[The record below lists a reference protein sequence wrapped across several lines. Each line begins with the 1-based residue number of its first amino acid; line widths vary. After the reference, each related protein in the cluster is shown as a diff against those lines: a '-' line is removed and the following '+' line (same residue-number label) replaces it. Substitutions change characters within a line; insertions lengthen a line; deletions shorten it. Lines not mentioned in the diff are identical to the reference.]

1 LIENDPRFLTKGIP
15 DFNSTISLSD
25 ALDLNNLS
33 FVPFVSRQT
42 FSNEGNKEVSGL
54 LMVFSDTENAPG
66 YIYADKEGLQDN
78 PELYV
83 EVSEIGSLDV
93 TTLNADD
100 FLYFMEEMV
109 PIVNC
114 ENVIEPEN
122 EVLERGLLKDIL
134 DTLTDCGTLEQKRA
148 KIKRLIENWKNRP
161 RGGRTDDHFSPGGP
175 SIIYVS
181 NHGLTGP
188 GFNTNPNPGSSEDP
202 NYINNRDELFNC
214 LGFDSFDD
222 NTSPPHPNVELCTMW
237 MNYYENCIQ
246 KGENLDVPNYFQAA
260 QDWARHMTLNRGTF
274 QDVLDNTLF
283 CVEEGK
289 FECVDQVSKFVNEN
303 NLNWSLYE
311 QRQFVDMLNSGCGS
325 ELGLEDKFI
334 DLIASFEFSKINAII
349 RNENV
354 PEELKCLA
362 VEKYAIRKNP
372 RLRPAELALI
382 NENWYAAWE
391 IEENVTV
398 TDAEMIRIFGSHQ
411 DNACSNAFRHALF
424 NALNAQ
430 DVGADLAKQF
440 GDAHEDIP
448 GNTNNNAIM
457 DFHNNAV
464 GIIVGSRISVGP
476 SIAPVVSA
484 ICAELA
490 AGNLLVL
497 VDPTDITSATTDSSG
512 CSC

>member
-1 LIENDPRFLTKGIP
+1 MT
-15 DFNSTISLSD
+15 SS
-25 ALDLNNLS
+25 
-33 FVPFVSRQT
+33 
-42 FSNEGNKEVSGL
+42 
-54 LMVFSDTENAPG
+54 M
-66 YIYADKEGLQDN
+66 
-78 PELYV
+78 
-83 EVSEIGSLDV
+83 
-93 TTLNADD
+93 TTL
-100 FLYFMEEMV
+100 LH
-109 PIVNC
+109 
-114 ENVIEPEN
+114 
-122 EVLERGLLKDIL
+122 
-134 DTLTDCGTLEQKRA
+134 LTQMKRF
-148 KIKRLIENWKNRP
+148 E
-161 RGGRTDDHFSPGGP
+161 
-175 SIIYVS
+175 
-181 NHGLTGP
+181 
-188 GFNTNPNPGSSEDP
+188 
-202 NYINNRDELFNC
+202 
-214 LGFDSFDD
+214 
-222 NTSPPHPNVELCTMW
+222 
-237 MNYYENCIQ
+237 
-246 KGENLDVPNYFQAA
+246 
-260 QDWARHMTLNRGTF
+260 DWARHMTTNSSTF
-274 QDVLDNTLF
+274 QDVLNYTLF